1 MTKSK
6 YRNRCNFN
14 QYYSLKSHI
23 TILHLYADITNK
35 AESLGLCNIL
45 YIIVCAFVS
54 CFLLIFC
61 LAFQTNLNAS
71 CVTWI
76 DETELFPHML
86 TSFVIASHNK
96 ILAHFSSESYTNDCL
111 VSHWVCWIT
120 NSVAWQSSCSCLI
133 SILCILLCISP
144 GVKKKYYQRG
154 EISTWQ
160 FSRQCD
166 WNHNVTLLPQLSPK
180 SLITS
185 PYVAVCRTAVC
196 FLLWKISLCWS
207 NEELFD
213 QCPVF
218 NFTATLLAFVS
229 KQKTFSSFIES

>member
-1 MTKSK
+1 MLLQPVVVIQTLVEIKLLFILKITTLSSVIFRTGQTDMTKSK

-14 QYYSLKSHI
+14 QYYSLKRHT

-86 TSFVIASHNK
+86 TSFLITSHNK
-96 ILAHFSSESYTNDCL
+96 ILAHFSSESYTDDCL

-120 NSVAWQSSCSCLI
+120 NSSCQWSCSHLI
-133 SILCILLCISP
+133 SILCILLCISS
-144 GVKKKYYQRG
+144 GVK
-154 EISTWQ
+154 
-160 FSRQCD
+160 
-166 WNHNVTLLPQLSPK
+166 
-180 SLITS
+180 
-185 PYVAVCRTAVC
+185 
-196 FLLWKISLCWS
+196 
-207 NEELFD
+207 
-213 QCPVF
+213 
-218 NFTATLLAFVS
+218 
-229 KQKTFSSFIES
+229 